1 MSRAVR
7 ETVELLK
14 NAGHEV
20 SENTLLDKSFA
31 LILLQVEEWTP
42 PCLKAICNVWLDF
55 GLADQGYFFTK
66 TMADEHVDQS
76 MRFMSIR

>member
-7 ETVELLK
+7 ETVDLLK
-14 NAGHEV
+14 EAGHEV
-20 SENTLLDKSFA
+20 SENTSVDKPFA
-31 LILLQVEEWTP
+31 LIFLQVEEWTP
-42 PCLKAICNVWLDF
+42 PCLEAICNVWLDF

-66 TMADEHVDQS
+66 TMAGEHIDQS

>member
-7 ETVELLK
+7 ETVDLLK

-20 SENTLLDKSFA
+20 KSIDNQFA
-31 LILLQVEEWTP
+31 LLVLQVEEWTP
-42 PCLKAICNVWLDF
+42 PCLEAICNVWLDF

-66 TMADEHVDQS
+66 TMAGEHIDQS

>member
-14 NAGHEV
+14 KAGHEV
-20 SENTLLDKSFA
+20 SFDSVIFILFKS
-31 LILLQVEEWTP
+31 LIKVKEWTP
-42 PCLKAICNVWLDF
+42 PCLEAICNVWLDF

-66 TMADEHVDQS
+66 TMAGEHVDQS
-76 MRFMSIR
+76 MRFISIR